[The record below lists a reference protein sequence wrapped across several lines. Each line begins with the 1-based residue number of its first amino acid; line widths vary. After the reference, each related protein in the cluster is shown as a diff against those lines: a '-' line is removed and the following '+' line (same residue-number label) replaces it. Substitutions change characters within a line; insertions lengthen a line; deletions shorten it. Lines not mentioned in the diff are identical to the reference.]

1 MAIITTMSAS
11 ATSTS
16 TIYATGSYESGG
28 TQALSYEF
36 TIDQGETGS
45 GRVQFA
51 SGQTNVSKSFEYKNL
66 SEDTQY
72 LVRVTFYD
80 AKTGGSSVGT
90 DYQYVRTQKGAPPP
104 DTTAPSTPTGVTST
118 SKTKTSISITWNSST
133 DNVGVT
139 GYEVYLNGNFYGN
152 SAGTSTTIYN
162 LTPGVQYGFSV
173 KAYDAAGNKSGM
185 SSTVYATTTA
195 NSPPTAPTNLTSTAQ
210 TINSISISWGSSS
223 DDDGVSGY
231 NIYMNGSFYNS
242 ISGTSATIFP
252 LDENTTYS
260 FYVVAYDAYGAGSPQ
275 SNTIS
280 VKTLATAPSQVV
292 VTSRYEGGFN
302 LSWGSFPNATQYE
315 LNYKAAVNSVWIQT
329 TKTTTSASV
338 NLDYGLQFDFKVRA
352 YANGSWSNFSN
363 ITQAFV
369 NPKTPTLSGEYNGA
383 TVTLTI
389 GGMLGTR
396 FDSVIIERL
405 LRSNNSLVDSKTT
418 TVNGGYG
425 QWAIASTDIGKYYF
439 RAKSSLNAN
448 GTTIYSVNNSQIVE
462 FLRPIDFNWTY
473 AKTSG
478 QPFNLTAKEWND
490 LTLKINEF
498 RVNYKGLSSYTFTTA
513 YSGNSFTAAMF
524 NQAVI
529 AIGAMTNSSYLPTQK
544 NSGDSINASYLVGL
558 TDALKSIP

>member
-1 MAIITTMSAS
+1 LATISFLS
-11 ATSTS
+11 ATAS
-16 TIYATGSYESGG
+16 TISVRISHNGNMVNKWELFRDGTSQSSSNFTASTTHTADKSVSCPNADTYYTIKVVYYYGTTKVHEAEGSFK
-28 TQALSYEF
+28 T
-36 TIDQGETGS
+36 
-45 GRVQFA
+45 A
-51 SGQTNVSKSFEYKNL
+51 SL
-66 SEDTQY
+66 P
-72 LVRVTFYD
+72 
-80 AKTGGSSVGT
+80 A
-90 DYQYVRTQKGAPPP
+90 P

-118 SKTKTSISITWNSST
+118 SKAKTSISLTWSPST

-139 GYEVYLNGNFYGN
+139 GYEVYVNGNYKD
-152 SAGTSTTIYN
+152 STSGTSMTVSG

-185 SSTVYATTTA
+185 STTVYATTET
-195 NSPPTAPTNLTSTAQ
+195 NPKPTAPSNLMSTAQ
-210 TINSISISWGSSS
+210 TTNSISISWGSST

-260 FYVVAYDAYGAGSPQ
+260 FYVVAYDPYGAGSPP

-280 VKTLATAPSQVV
+280 VKTLATAPTQVV

-315 LNYKAAVNSVWIQT
+315 LNYKAAVNSVWIQS
-329 TKTTTSASV
+329 TKTTTSTSL

-363 ITQAFV
+363 VTQAFV
-369 NPKTPTLSGEYNGA
+369 NPKTPTLSGEYTGTSS
-383 TVTLTI
+383 TVTLTV
-389 GGMLGTR
+389 GGMLGTK
-396 FDSVIIERL
+396 FDSVIIERF

-425 QWAIASTDIGKYYF
+425 QWTIASTDIGKYYF

-513 YSGNSFTAAMF
+513 YSGSTFTAAMF

-544 NSGDSINASYLVGL
+544 NSGESINASYLIGL